1 MAKRARV
8 MAATAMETAAK
19 MSDSDEGDSDGN
31 GDGDTTVVG
40 ERRDKG

>member
-1 MAKRARV
+1 
-8 MAATAMETAAK
+8 METAAK